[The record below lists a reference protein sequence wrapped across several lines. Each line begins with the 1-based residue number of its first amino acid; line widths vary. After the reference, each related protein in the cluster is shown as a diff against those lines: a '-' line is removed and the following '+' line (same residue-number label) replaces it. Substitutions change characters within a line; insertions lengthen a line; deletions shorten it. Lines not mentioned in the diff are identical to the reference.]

1 MDYKNDI
8 QDNLFTHI
16 QYFKLPP
23 LSPDEPEVTMRVR
36 DIDFVISE
44 RKLEALDPSAL
55 SKFLEPLTSP
65 SSSDDLQLSDDDLF
79 EVCSNRYVQQASDV
93 NDFANWLTEKAEDIK
108 SKYKDK
114 KEQKEFWDK
123 FISNLKTSVSPAPA
137 SQDKN

>member
-1 MDYKNDI
+1 
-8 QDNLFTHI
+8 
-16 QYFKLPP
+16 
-23 LSPDEPEVTMRVR
+23 MRVR

-44 RKLEALDPSAL
+44 KKLEALDPSAL

-65 SSSDDLQLSDDDLF
+65 ASPDDLKLSDDDLF

-108 SKYKDK
+108 TKYKDK

-123 FISNLKTSVSPAPA
+123 FITNLKSSAAPVSAK
-137 SQDKN
+137 QE

>member
-1 MDYKNDI
+1 MEYKNNI
-8 QDNLFTHI
+8 QENLFTHI
-16 QYFKLPP
+16 QTFTLPP
-23 LSPDEPEVTMRVR
+23 LSASEPEVTMRVR

-65 SSSDDLQLSDDDLF
+65 ASSDDLKLSDDDLF
-79 EVCSNRYVQQASDV
+79 EVCSNRYIQQASDV

-108 SKYKDK
+108 TKYKDK

-123 FISNLKTSVSPAPA
+123 FITNLKTSATPATS
-137 SQDKN
+137 SQGSN

>member
-16 QYFKLPP
+16 QNFKLPP
-23 LSPDEPEVTMRVR
+23 LSVSEPEITMRVR

-44 RKLEALDPSAL
+44 KKLEALDPSAL

-65 SSSDDLQLSDDDLF
+65 ASSDDLKLSDDDLF
-79 EVCSNRYVQQASDV
+79 EVCSNRYIQQASDV

-108 SKYKDK
+108 TKYKDK

-123 FISNLKTSVSPAPA
+123 FITNLKSSAAPAPA
-137 SQDKN
+137 KQE

>member
-1 MDYKNDI
+1 MDYKNTI

-16 QYFKLPP
+16 QNFKLPP
-23 LSPDEPEVTMRVR
+23 LSASEPEITMRVR

-65 SSSDDLQLSDDDLF
+65 SSSDDLKLSDDDLF
-79 EVCSNRYVQQASDV
+79 DVCSNRYVQQASDV

-108 SKYKDK
+108 TKYKNK
-114 KEQKEFWDK
+114 KDQQEFWNK
-123 FISNLKTSVSPAPA
+123 FISNLKSSSAPA
-137 SQDKN
+137 TAKQE

>member
-16 QYFKLPP
+16 QNFKLPP
-23 LSPDEPEVTMRVR
+23 LSASEPEITMRVR

-44 RKLEALDPSAL
+44 KKLEALDPSAL

-65 SSSDDLQLSDDDLF
+65 ASSDDLKLSDDDLF
-79 EVCSNRYVQQASDV
+79 EVCSNRYIQQASDV

-108 SKYKDK
+108 TKYKDK
-114 KEQKEFWDK
+114 KDQKEFWDK
-123 FISNLKTSVSPAPA
+123 FITNLKSSAAPA
-137 SQDKN
+137 SAMQE

>member
-1 MDYKNDI
+1 MDYKNTI

-16 QYFKLPP
+16 QNFKLPP
-23 LSPDEPEVTMRVR
+23 LSASEPEITMRVR

-65 SSSDDLQLSDDDLF
+65 SSSDDLKLSDDDLF

-108 SKYKDK
+108 TKYKNK
-114 KEQKEFWDK
+114 KDQQDFWNK
-123 FISNLKTSVSPAPA
+123 FISNLKSSSAPA
-137 SQDKN
+137 TDPQVKN

>member
-1 MDYKNDI
+1 MDYKNNI

-16 QYFKLPP
+16 QTFKLPP
-23 LSPDEPEVTMRVR
+23 LSASEPEITMRVR

-44 RKLEALDPSAL
+44 KKLDALDPSAL

-65 SSSDDLQLSDDDLF
+65 ASPDDLKLSDDDLF
-79 EVCSNRYVQQASDV
+79 DVCSNRYVQQASDV

-108 SKYKDK
+108 TKYKDK

-123 FISNLKTSVSPAPA
+123 FITNLKSSAAPTPAK
-137 SQDKN
+137 QE

>member
-1 MDYKNDI
+1 
-8 QDNLFTHI
+8 
-16 QYFKLPP
+16 
-23 LSPDEPEVTMRVR
+23 MRVR

-65 SSSDDLQLSDDDLF
+65 ASSDDLNLSDDDLF

-108 SKYKDK
+108 TKYKNK
-114 KEQKEFWDK
+114 KDQKEFWDK
-123 FISNLKTSVSPAPA
+123 FISNLKISAAPAPA
-137 SQDKN
+137 PAKQE

>member
-1 MDYKNDI
+1 MDYKNSI
-8 QDNLFTHI
+8 QENLFTHI

-65 SSSDDLQLSDDDLF
+65 ASSDDLQLSDDDLF

-108 SKYKDK
+108 TKYKTK
-114 KEQKEFWDK
+114 KDQKEFWDK
-123 FISNLKTSVSPAPA
+123 FISNLKTSASPAPA
-137 SQDKN
+137 KQE

>member
-1 MDYKNDI
+1 MDYKNNI

-16 QYFKLPP
+16 QVFKLPP
-23 LSPDEPEVTMRVR
+23 LSASEPEITMRVR

-44 RKLEALDPSAL
+44 KKLEALDPSAL

-65 SSSDDLQLSDDDLF
+65 ASPDDLKLSDDDLF

-108 SKYKDK
+108 TKYKDK
-114 KEQKEFWDK
+114 KEQKEFWEK
-123 FISNLKTSVSPAPA
+123 FISNLKTSASPATS
-137 SQDKN
+137 SQGSN

>member
-16 QYFKLPP
+16 QNFKLPP
-23 LSPDEPEVTMRVR
+23 LSASEPEITMRVR

-44 RKLEALDPSAL
+44 KKLEALDPSAL

-65 SSSDDLQLSDDDLF
+65 ASSDDLKLSDDDLF
-79 EVCSNRYVQQASDV
+79 EVCSNRYIQQASDV

-108 SKYKDK
+108 TKYKDK
-114 KEQKEFWDK
+114 KDQKEFWDK
-123 FISNLKTSVSPAPA
+123 FITNLKSSAA
-137 SQDKN
+137 SASASDKQE

>member
-1 MDYKNDI
+1 MDYKNNI

-16 QYFKLPP
+16 QVFKLPP
-23 LSPDEPEVTMRVR
+23 LSASEPEITMRVR

-44 RKLEALDPSAL
+44 KKLEALDPSAL

-65 SSSDDLQLSDDDLF
+65 ASSDDLKLSDDDLF
-79 EVCSNRYVQQASDV
+79 EVCSNRYIQQASDV

-108 SKYKDK
+108 TKYKDK

-123 FISNLKTSVSPAPA
+123 FITNLKSSAAPAPA
-137 SQDKN
+137 KQE